1 VREIVEVQPMVERAA
16 ARPSFL
22 QLFCFNPERRELLPT
37 GYRPLRPGFRPAD
50 LNLPEEFFQES

>member
-1 VREIVEVQPMVERAA
+1 MVERAA

-22 QLFCFNPERRELLPT
+22 PLFRFNPERRELLPT

-50 LNLPEEFFQES
+50 LNLPEEFFQEP